1 MHAVLATRVGTSFV
15 VPTLTQQRAMRIADL
30 KALAERLGLR
40 WGGVEKG
47 NVVTL
52 YFGEGAYTVKSL
64 PQVEKLLFGWL
75 ERDEKGDRGWFE
87 LTEAA
92 LTGKD
97 LKSLRIPNV
106 TMQDLLQ
113 ALVIHHA
120 DLIRI

>member
-1 MHAVLATRVGTSFV
+1 MHAVVATRVGTSFV

-40 WGGVEKG
+40 WGGIEKG

-87 LTEAA
+87 LTKAA

-97 LKSLRIPNV
+97 LTSLRIPNI
-106 TMQDLLQ
+106 TIQDVLQ
-113 ALVIHHA
+113 ALVFAHPEIA
-120 DLIRI
+120 GI

>member
-40 WGGVEKG
+40 WGGIEKG

-75 ERDEKGDRGWFE
+75 ERDEKGDRAWFG
-87 LTEAA
+87 TIEAA
-92 LTGKD
+92 LTGK
-97 LKSLRIPNV
+97 LEGYRSKNI